1 MSFFD
6 SEVVRAEM
14 AEISELQE
22 DIYKNVFK
30 FPSMNKEEKLFHVQM
45 LERLLDKQKVLYTRL
60 SLSDDPEAQKLKQR
74 IIDSASMMGLD
85 SDKNIVVILEQMS
98 KSIETMRKA
107 LDESQKKNYSVEV
120 HPQAKYVQI

>member
-14 AEISELQE
+14 TEVGQLQQEVYTSMFSFYSMTKE
-22 DIYKNVFK
+22 DKIKHIDLL
-30 FPSMNKEEKLFHVQM
+30 S
-45 LERLLDKQKVLYTRL
+45 RLLEKQKVLYTRL

-85 SDKNIVVILEQMS
+85 SGKNIVVILEQMS
-98 KSIETMRKA
+98 KSIEMMRKA
-107 LDESQKKNYSVEV
+107 LDES
-120 HPQAKYVQI
+120 